1 MMPSSPNS
9 QSKSSNIANKNT
21 KGFKRFGLNLR
32 QRTLLTII
40 VASIFLASVILGGI
54 FIDEGKIATNLT
66 ARNLSPSFEH
76 LFGTDWLGRDM
87 FARTIKGLR
96 LSIGVGL
103 LGAVGSAF
111 IALVLG
117 MAAATMGKMGDR
129 VITWIIDLFLSVPH
143 LVTLILISFMLG
155 GGFKGIVVGLML
167 THWPS
172 LARVIRAEVMQ
183 IRSADY
189 VQVSQQMG
197 KSRWWIASN
206 HIFPHLIPQLL
217 VGFMLMFPH
226 VILHEAAVTFLG
238 LGLSPHEPAIGIILS
253 ESMRYLSSGLWWLA
267 FFPGVALLI
276 VVRTFETIGENI
288 RKLIDPTQA
297 NQ

>member
-1 MMPSSPNS
+1 MMPSSPHT
-9 QSKSSNIANKNT
+9 QSSSSSMVNKNN
-21 KGFKRFGLNLR
+21 KRFGLNLR
-32 QRTLLTII
+32 QRTLLII
-40 VASIFLASVILGGI
+40 ILASLFLTSVILGGI
-54 FIDEGKIATNLT
+54 FIDEGRIATNLT
-66 ARNLSPSFEH
+66 QRNLSPSLEH

-87 FARTIKGLR
+87 FARTIKGLK

-117 MAAATMGKMGDR
+117 MAAATMGRMTDR
-129 VITWIIDLFLSVPH
+129 VITWVIDLFLSVPH

-197 KSRWWIASN
+197 KSRWWIATN

-226 VILHEAAVTFLG
+226 VILHEASVTFLG

-253 ESMRYLSSGLWWLA
+253 ESMKYLSSGLWWLA
-267 FFPGVALLI
+267 FFPGVSLLI

>member
-1 MMPSSPNS
+1 MMPSSP
-9 QSKSSNIANKNT
+9 SNIGNKKN
-21 KGFKRFGLNLR
+21 KSFKRFGLNLR

-40 VASIFLASVILGGI
+40 LASIFLASVMLGGI

-66 ARNLSPSFEH
+66 ERNLSPSLQH

-111 IALVLG
+111 IAMVLG
-117 MAAATMGKMGDR
+117 MAAATMGKLTDR
-129 VITWIIDLFLSVPH
+129 VVTWVIDLFLSVPH
-143 LVTLILISFMLG
+143 LVTLILIAFMLG
-155 GGFKGIVVGLML
+155 GGFKGIVTGLML

-197 KSRWWIASN
+197 KSRWWIATN
-206 HIFPHLIPQLL
+206 HILPHLIPQLL

-238 LGLSPHEPAIGIILS
+238 LGLSPHKPAIGIILS
-253 ESMRYLSSGLWWLA
+253 ESMKYLSSGLWWLA

-276 VVRTFETIGENI
+276 VVRTFETMGENI
-288 RKLIDPTQA
+288 RKLVDPTQA